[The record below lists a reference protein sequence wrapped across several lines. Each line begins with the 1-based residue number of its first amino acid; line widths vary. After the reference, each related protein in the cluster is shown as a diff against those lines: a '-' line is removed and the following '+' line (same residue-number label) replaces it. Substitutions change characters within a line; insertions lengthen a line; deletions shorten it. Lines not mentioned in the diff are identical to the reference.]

1 LTRLHDDVGAASR
14 RSAERS
20 ILETAKG
27 AGFLAG
33 GSFFELACRF
43 VMAFLLARTLGA
55 SSYGLY
61 ILAVSA
67 ASLFFGIS
75 LLGLDDAM
83 VRYVAML
90 SGRKDE
96 PGVRGTIQVGLG
108 IAVPVGVAMGAL
120 LYFAAEPIAISVFD
134 EPRLAQLLE
143 LVAVI
148 VPFLTVSNVLAGAAR
163 GFRRMDY
170 VALSENVVQSL
181 ARIVLLGVFLLFG
194 GLNTVSAVVI
204 FGISDIA
211 STVTLTLLLNKY
223 ARWRE
228 MPRLEARRDLKEI
241 FGFAFPLWLSG
252 LLRQFRSYLAALIL
266 GASST
271 AANVGIFAVVT
282 NINVVAHVCLLSIY
296 VAVRPT
302 LAQLHDRGDRHGLG
316 EVYVAATRWSL
327 ALNVPFFLVTVLYP
341 DAILSVFGH
350 AFAAGASALIILSVA
365 ELVNAGTGICGPIID
380 MTGHTK
386 LKLVNSMIWTVLVV
400 GSSAVM
406 IPEWGVV
413 GAAIA
418 SFVAVVVVNVL
429 CVVEVWYLEHLLPF
443 DSTFVKPLVAGL
455 VAFVVGL
462 LLALWMPVGDNLGTA
477 IVEGLVVTAVYAGLV
492 LLFGLAEEDR
502 LVLARVGRKATS
514 AFSGAR

>member
-1 LTRLHDDVGAASR
+1 LTRLHDDHGAAAR
-14 RSAERS
+14 RSADRS

-33 GSFFELACRF
+33 GSFFELGCRF

-55 SSYGLY
+55 SGYGLY
-61 ILAVSA
+61 TLAVSA
-67 ASLFFGIS
+67 AALFFGIS

-108 IAVPVGVAMGAL
+108 IAFPAGIAMGAL
-120 LYFAAEPIAISVFD
+120 LYFAAEPIADGIFH
-134 EPRLAQLLE
+134 EPRLAQLLQ
-143 LVAVI
+143 LVAVV

-170 VALSENVVQSL
+170 YALSENVVQSL
-181 ARIVLLGVFLLFG
+181 VRLVLLGLFLLLG
-194 GLNTVSAVVI
+194 GLNTVGAVVI

-223 ARWRE
+223 VHWRALH
-228 MPRLEARRDLKEI
+228 RLESRRDFKEI
-241 FGFAFPLWLSG
+241 FNFAFPLWVSG

-266 GASST
+266 GASGT
-271 AANVGIFAVVT
+271 AANVGVFAVVT
-282 NINVVAHVCLLSIY
+282 NINTLAHVCLLSIY

-327 ALNVPFFLVTVLYP
+327 ALNIPFFLVTVLYP

-386 LKLVNSMIWTVLVV
+386 LKLVNSLIWTVLVV

-406 IPEWGVV
+406 IPAWGVV

-418 SFVAVVVVNVL
+418 AFLAVVVVNVL
-429 CVVEVWYLEHLLPF
+429 CVIEVWFLEHLQPF
-443 DSTFVKPLVAGL
+443 DRTFVKPIVAGTI
-455 VAFVVGL
+455 AFVVGL
-462 LLALWMPVGDNLGTA
+462 LMTTWIPVGEDLGVA
-477 IVEGLVVTAVYAGLV
+477 IVQALVVTGVYAGLV
-492 LLFGLAEEDR
+492 VLFGLADSDR
-502 LVLARVGRKATS
+502 LVLGRIGRKATS